1 MSSSDPSDPRML
13 LPEWLR
19 DGDALSVPTP
29 SASVSDEAVPS
40 ETPQIIESP
49 VEPAANLLT
58 VPVAPPTPYSDRLSL
73 DTRLDPGELVSAADL
88 PKWLGG
94 LEQVIVLDQSQTVQP
109 AMTTTAPRAIAIEEA
124 APYEG
129 VDAPQAGVVDIEAN
143 GWILIAAALG
153 LLVLLLAALKLYLS

>member
-19 DGDALSVPTP
+19 DGDALSVPAT

-49 VEPAANLLT
+49 IEPAASVLT
-58 VPVAPPTPYSDRLSL
+58 APVAPPAPYSDRLSL

-94 LEQVIVLDQSQTVQP
+94 LEQVIVIDKFQSLQP
-109 AMTTTAPRAIAIEEA
+109 PTAATAPVALAIEEA

-129 VDAPQAGVVDIEAN
+129 VDAPQAGVVDIETN